1 MKAGMSMDEDAF
13 YSVLA
18 NRETITATADI
29 SPHLLSLPPVADRDV
44 VTAGL
49 LMRPL
54 RTEHDTFVVE
64 HAAVDRTSSTD
75 VKVPSSSSPTLVLND
90 ILPIG
95 ALLPF
100 GGSAVAQS

>member
-1 MKAGMSMDEDAF
+1 MKAGMSMEKDAS
-13 YSVLA
+13 YSALA
-18 NRETITATADI
+18 NRETILATADI
-29 SPHLLSLPPVADRDV
+29 SPHLLSLPPDADRDV